1 MIANNINGRIKT
13 FNAIPKVFEL
23 KPNVMNYN
31 RLDADVH
38 YKDGFRELINP
49 TLEENQYKTD
59 LFFDVEKDYF
69 TYHVETYTDEE
80 IKQQKI
86 DKEFNLYQQRQN
98 EGLNLYLEHEAE
110 YRIMYLNDVITK
122 EEFNTIEDALKPVRL
137 ELGFGQLK
145 TAKEILKDIPASRI
159 GVEIYNTFYSDLD
172 KLINELYVN

>member
-1 MIANNINGRIKT
+1 MIANNINGRIRT
-13 FNAIPKVFEL
+13 FNSIPKVFEL
-23 KPNVMNYN
+23 KKNVMNYN

-38 YKDGFRELINP
+38 YEDGFRELINP
-49 TLEENQYKTD
+49 TLEENQYTTD

-69 TYHVETYTDEE
+69 TFHVETYTDKE

-98 EGLNLYLEHEAE
+98 EGLNLYLKHEAE

-159 GVEIYNTFYSDLD
+159 GVEIYNTFNSDLD

>member
-1 MIANNINGRIKT
+1 MIANTINGRIKT

-23 KPNVMNYN
+23 KKNVMNYN
-31 RLDADVH
+31 RLDADVN
-38 YKDGFRELINP
+38 YEDGFRELINP
-49 TLEENQYKTD
+49 TLKENQYKTD

-98 EGLNLYLEHEAE
+98 EGLNLYLKHEAE

-145 TAKEILKDIPASRI
+145 TAKEILKDIPAIRI
-159 GVEIYNTFYSDLD
+159 GVEIYNTFNSDLD

>member
-1 MIANNINGRIKT
+1 MHGNYTDAFIDKNYNNIVNGVLVSQWELVEEYSGD
-13 FNAIPKVFEL
+13 FLIPIYENNEWVEGATPEQK
-23 KPNVMNYN
+23 
-31 RLDADVH
+31 
-38 YKDGFRELINP
+38 YKDKVN
-49 TLEENQYKTD
+49 
-59 LFFDVEKDYF
+59 
-69 TYHVETYTDEE
+69 
-80 IKQQKI
+80 
-86 DKEFNLYQQRQN
+86 KEYIIYLQRQN
-98 EGLNLYLEHEAE
+98 EGLNLYLKHEAE

>member
-31 RLDADVH
+31 RLDSSVH
-38 YKDGFRELINP
+38 YTDGFRELINP

-80 IKQQKI
+80 IKKQKI
-86 DKEFNLYQQRQN
+86 DK
-98 EGLNLYLEHEAE
+98 
-110 YRIMYLNDVITK
+110 RI
-122 EEFNTIEDALKPVRL
+122 
-137 ELGFGQLK
+137 
-145 TAKEILKDIPASRI
+145 
-159 GVEIYNTFYSDLD
+159 
-172 KLINELYVN
+172 

>member
-23 KPNVMNYN
+23 KKNVMNYN
-31 RLDADVH
+31 KLDSSVH
-38 YKDGFRELINP
+38 YVDGFREIVAP
-49 TLEENQYKTD
+49 TLKENQYKTV
-59 LFFDVEKDYF
+59 LYFDVEKDYF

-98 EGLNLYLEHEAE
+98 EGLNLYLKHEAE

-159 GVEIYNTFYSDLD
+159 GVEIYNTFNSDLD